1 MVNLFLTLI
10 IGLIGGYIFLKLK
23 VPGGMMVGSIV
34 FITLFNIKTDIIYMP
49 SVAKTIAQII
59 AGAFIGSG
67 IEKDD
72 LVRLKYITK
81 PALILLIGMLVLN
94 IVTGFLI
101 YLTSPMDLVTSFMCS
116 VPGGMSDI
124 PLISA
129 DMGADSSKVAVMQ
142 FVRMVFG
149 IGVFPTI
156 ISKVTKSKVTKSKAF
171 ITDNEDSPE
180 RVVSN
185 LKNNKNFILTIIIAA
200 IFGIIGKFSNI
211 PSATMVF
218 SMFSVIAFKL
228 ITNKAYLPKW
238 VRKFAQMMSGAYIGS
253 GIGLNEIFDM
263 KVIILPAFI
272 LILTYLIGCFII
284 GKILNSKFNM
294 PIREAM
300 LASIPAGASDM
311 ALISADL
318 GVQST
323 NLIVLQVIRLVV
335 VISVFPQVIRVFV
348 HLF

>member
-81 PALILLIGMLVLN
+81 PALILLIGMLILN

-156 ISKVTKSKVTKSKAF
+156 ISKVTKSKAF
-171 ITDNEDSPE
+171 ITDNEDSPV
-180 RVVSN
+180 RVESN

-200 IFGIIGKFSNI
+200 IFGIIGKISNI

-253 GIGLNEIFDM
+253 GIGMNEIFDM

-272 LILTYLIGCFII
+272 LILTYLFGCFII

>member
-1 MVNLFLTLI
+1 VVNLFLTLI

-81 PALILLIGMLVLN
+81 PALILLIGMLILN

-156 ISKVTKSKVTKSKAF
+156 ISKVTKSKAF
-171 ITDNEDSPE
+171 ITDNEDSPV
-180 RVVSN
+180 RVESN

-200 IFGIIGKFSNI
+200 IFGIIGKISNI

-253 GIGLNEIFDM
+253 GIGMNEIFDM

-272 LILTYLIGCFII
+272 LILTYLFGCFII

>member
-10 IGLIGGYIFLKLK
+10 IGLIGGYVFLKLK

-34 FITLFNIKTDIIYMP
+34 LITLFNINTDVIYMP
-49 SVAKTIAQII
+49 TVAKTIAQII

-72 LVRLKYITK
+72 LYRLKYITK
-81 PALILLIGMLVLN
+81 PALTLVSGMLILN
-94 IVTGFLI
+94 IITGFLI
-101 YLTSPMDLVTSFMCS
+101 YLTSPLDLVTALMCS

-149 IGVFPTI
+149 IGVFPSV
-156 ISKVTKSKVTKSKAF
+156 ISKITKSKTYL
-171 ITDNEDSPE
+171 TDSEDSPE

-185 LKNNKNFILTIIIAA
+185 IKNKKNFILTIIVAA
-200 IFGIIGKFSNI
+200 LLGVIGKISNI

-218 SMFSVIAFKL
+218 SMFSVIALKL
-228 ITNKAYLPKW
+228 LTGKAYLPKW

-253 GIGLNEIFDM
+253 GIGMNEIIDM

-272 LILTYLIGCFII
+272 LILSYLVGCFIL
-284 GKILNSKFNM
+284 GKVLNSKFDM

-323 NLIVLQVIRLVV
+323 NLIVLQIIRLVT